1 MQSNGNVG
9 FTINS
14 GRGTLDLIWSCL
26 VTIVLCT
33 WKVQRLQFLPWT
45 LDGTTVFRRKAFWFI
60 ITLICPEYIVWIA
73 FEQWCRA
80 RGYQEVQKL
89 GYSDWTM
96 RHGFYID
103 MGCFQ
108 VELKGKSASLPAGK
122 ENSDIIELDDCF
134 RFTIR
139 LEDLISLIKA
149 DLLSAPD
156 ISTHELDERNQND
169 QFARVITSLQV
180 LYFVSQFFGRLGY
193 NLPISNLELST
204 IAFVCSAV
212 LIEYFWWNKPLDLRT
227 GTVVKLDAEKN
238 EQFISLFPELRFN
251 TPEQNLAEWGKGDF
265 ALFFD
270 RLKKSN
276 INMRFAYGLL
286 TAVLIN
292 SIHISVW
299 NNSFP
304 SETEQLLWQITST
317 GACGAIFLLWFGT
330 NIRAKTIKLV
340 ICSLSTMLYW
350 ICRVYLII
358 AVFVGLRSVP
368 EALYQTVSWLNV
380 LPGV

>member
-1 MQSNGNVG
+1 V
-9 FTINS
+9 
-14 GRGTLDLIWSCL
+14 
-26 VTIVLCT
+26 
-33 WKVQRLQFLPWT
+33 FLK
-45 LDGTTVFRRKAFWFI
+45 KAFWFT
-60 ITLICPEYIVWIA
+60 ITLLCPEYVVWIA
-73 FEQWCRA
+73 FEQWQRA
-80 RGYQEVQKL
+80 RRYREVQKL
-89 GYSDWTM
+89 GYDDWTM
-96 RHGFYID
+96 QHGFYID

-122 ENSDIIELDDCF
+122 ENRDIIELEDGF

-156 ISTHELDERNQND
+156 INTHDLEERNKND

-180 LYFVSQFFGRLGY
+180 LYFVFQFFGRLGY
-193 NLPISNLELST
+193 HLPISTLELST

-212 LIEYFWWNKPLDLRT
+212 LIEYFWWDKPLGLRT
-227 GTVVKLDAEKN
+227 GTVLKLDPEKN
-238 EQFISLFPELRFN
+238 ERFISMFPKLRFD
-251 TPEQNLAEWGKGDF
+251 TPEQNLAEWGKCDF

-270 RLKKSN
+270 RLKESD
-276 INMRFAYGLL
+276 INTQLAYGLL
-286 TAVLIN
+286 TAVVIN
-292 SIHISVW
+292 GIHISAW

-317 GACGAIFLLWFGT
+317 GACGAIVLLWVGT
-330 NIRAKTIKLV
+330 NIRAKSIRLI
-340 ICSLSTMLYW
+340 ICYLSTMLYW
-350 ICRVYLII
+350 ICRVYLLI

-368 EALYQTVSWLNV
+368 ESLYQTMSWQDV

>member
-1 MQSNGNVG
+1 MHSNGNVG

-14 GRGTLDLIWSCL
+14 DRGTPGLIWSCL

-33 WKVQRLQFLPWT
+33 WKVQRLQVL
-45 LDGTTVFRRKAFWFI
+45 LDGTTVFRKKAFWFI
-60 ITLICPEYIVWIA
+60 ITLLCPEYTVWIA
-73 FEQWCRA
+73 FEQWRRA
-80 RGYQEVQKL
+80 HRYQEVQKL
-89 GYSDWTM
+89 GYGDWTM
-96 RHGFYID
+96 QHGFYID

-139 LEDLISLIKA
+139 LEDLISLMKA

-156 ISTHELDERNQND
+156 ISTHELEERNKND

-180 LYFVSQFFGRLGY
+180 FYFVFQFFGRLVY

-212 LIEYFWWNKPLDLRT
+212 LIEYFWWDKPLDLRT
-227 GTVVKLDAEKN
+227 GTVVKLDPGKN
-238 EQFISLFPELRFN
+238 GQFISIFPKLRFD
-251 TPEQNLAEWGKGDF
+251 TPEQDLAEWGKGDF

-270 RLKKSN
+270 RLKESD
-276 INMRFAYGLL
+276 INTRLAFGLL

-292 SIHISVW
+292 GIHISAW

-317 GACGAIFLLWFGT
+317 SACGAIFLLWVGT
-330 NIRAKTIKLV
+330 NIRAETVRLV
-340 ICSLSTMLYW
+340 ICCLSVTLYW
-350 ICRVYLII
+350 ICRVYLMI

-368 EALYQTVSWLNV
+368 EALYQTVSWQNV